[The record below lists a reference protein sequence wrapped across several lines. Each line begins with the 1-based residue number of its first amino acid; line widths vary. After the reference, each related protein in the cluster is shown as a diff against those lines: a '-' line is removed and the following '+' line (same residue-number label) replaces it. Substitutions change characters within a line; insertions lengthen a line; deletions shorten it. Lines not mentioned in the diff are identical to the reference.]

1 MADDLATPLFEGVLS
16 SASALDSSPIGS
28 EVVSPRGE
36 GNQDLIA
43 NINALF
49 APSSEPRK
57 LRFLSEKLLELKDIH
72 PWKGLP
78 PLIADPVQH
87 EFQNRCTLYC
97 PQWSRDPKEYLQNVD
112 DGIGAVKWGI
122 ENGIPNTL
130 CLDDRHAAL
139 VSHIAAEV
147 ERTMG
152 DAIGKIFCYH
162 GEDFL
167 KYGFGTDPEQETGV

>member
-1 MADDLATPLFEGVLS
+1 MSDDVTPMFEGVLS
-16 SASALDSSPIGS
+16 SASALDSSPVGS

-36 GNQDLIA
+36 QGGMSNLELVNQ
-43 NINALF
+43 INALF
-49 APSSEPRK
+49 TPSTEPRK
-57 LRFLSEKLLELKDIH
+57 LRFVSEKLLDLKEVH

-78 PLIADPVQH
+78 PLIADPVQY
-87 EFQNRCTLYC
+87 EFQNRSTLYC

-139 VSHIAAEV
+139 ISHVAAEV

-152 DAIGKIFCYH
+152 DAIGKIYSYH
-162 GEDFL
+162 GGDFV
-167 KYGFGTDPEQETGV
+167 KYGFGTEEGI